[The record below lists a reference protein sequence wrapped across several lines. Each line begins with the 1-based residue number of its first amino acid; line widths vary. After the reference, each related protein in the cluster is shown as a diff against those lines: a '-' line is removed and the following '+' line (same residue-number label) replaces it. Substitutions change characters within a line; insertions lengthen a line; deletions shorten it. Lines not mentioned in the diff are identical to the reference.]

1 MGFPYFNPPN
11 IQKVNTIEE
20 GNFFVPTNGVE
31 PEAVH
36 EEQSLKAAKAKRI
49 FKIILSVVGA
59 VAFGVLA
66 YFCLRDYYLFGIY

>member
-20 GNFFVPTNGVE
+20 GNFFVPTKGVE

-36 EEQSLKAAKAKRI
+36 EELSLKAVKVKRI
-49 FKIILSVVGA
+49 LKITLAVVGA

-66 YFCLRDYYLFGIY
+66 YFCLRDYFLYGIY